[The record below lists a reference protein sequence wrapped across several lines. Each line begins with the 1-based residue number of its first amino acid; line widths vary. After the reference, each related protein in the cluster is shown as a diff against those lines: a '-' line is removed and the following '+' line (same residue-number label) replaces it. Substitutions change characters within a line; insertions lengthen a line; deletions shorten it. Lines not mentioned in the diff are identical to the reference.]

1 MKFSRLLGSLLLILA
16 TPLVLL
22 ADGIKFD
29 KFDEGT
35 LVANRFDHRTFSDDS
50 DGHLK
55 SIDKNLWTSLSD
67 SICTTGH
74 NNVRHV
80 NEGRKADEIKIK
92 KNAILDCDGEQA
104 LADPVPLEPTINNNG
119 VIIDPPPTAV
129 PEPASLVL
137 LGAGLLTLVGF
148 SRRRLLGR

>member
-29 KFDEGT
+29 NLDEGT
-35 LVANRFDHRTFSDDS
+35 LVANRFDHRAFSDDS
-50 DGHLK
+50 DEHLK
-55 SIDKNLWTSLSD
+55 STGKDLWVSLSD
-67 SICTTGH
+67 SNCATVH

-92 KNAILDCDGEQA
+92 KNAVLDCDGEKT
-104 LADPVPLEPTINNNG
+104 LTDPVPLAPIGKNN
-119 VIIDPPPTAV
+119 VILDPAPTAV

-137 LGAGLLTLVGF
+137 LGAGLLTLAGY